1 MNANSCAD
9 CALTSSVNVLQLS
22 QPPFQRKK
30 EGHRQHR
37 GRGAAVAGWRSY
49 RRVELHRFGGL
60 SGWRRQLAGGMGARE
75 TIQCQ
80 LDDQSKL
87 APNLPR
93 PRKGSERD
101 LRDDAGADGG
111 DLRGSANLSA
121 IAQLST
127 CKCRMRKAGGR
138 QDKIHARKV
147 AKRLADRHPVFVQK
161 ILLQLAHDKKRSG
174 AREDARLARGR
185 REESALPGKRK
196 RIRPSAQFH
205 FLQAR
210 MSRPINECPPLSRRF
225 PWYGRAAADECL
237 PRELCYRANT
247 LPGSAHSTE
256 WRARNAHTPV
266 RRRVWTHRYA

>member
-1 MNANSCAD
+1 
-9 CALTSSVNVLQLS
+9 
-22 QPPFQRKK
+22 
-30 EGHRQHR
+30 
-37 GRGAAVAGWRSY
+37 
-49 RRVELHRFGGL
+49 
-60 SGWRRQLAGGMGARE
+60 MGARE

-101 LRDDAGADGG
+101 LR
-111 DLRGSANLSA
+111 GSTNFPA

-161 ILLQLAHDKKRSG
+161 ILLQLAHDKKRSD

-185 REESALPGKRK
+185 ERK
-196 RIRPSAQFH
+196 IRAAGETKTNQTERSVPFPSGADE
-205 FLQAR
+205 QADKR
-210 MSRPINECPPLSRRF
+210 MSSPQPPL
-225 PWYGRAAADECL
+225 PL
-237 PRELCYRANT
+237 
-247 LPGSAHSTE
+247 
-256 WRARNAHTPV
+256 
-266 RRRVWTHRYA
+266 VWTSCR

>member
-9 CALTSSVNVLQLS
+9 CALTSSVNELQLS

-30 EGHRQHR
+30 EGHRHHR

-49 RRVELHRFGGL
+49 RRDELHRFGGL
-60 SGWRRQLAGGMGARE
+60 SGWRRQLAGRHGRTGDDPMPTRRPVKARTE
-75 TIQCQ
+75 SPTPAQGQRARSARRC
-80 LDDQSKL
+80 
-87 APNLPR
+87 R
-93 PRKGSERD
+93 RGWR
-101 LRDDAGADGG
+101 

-185 REESALPGKRK
+185 ER
-196 RIRPSAQFH
+196 RIRAAGETKTNQTERSVPFPSGADE
-205 FLQAR
+205 QADKR
-210 MSRPINECPPLSRRF
+210 MSSPQPPL
-225 PWYGRAAADECL
+225 PL
-237 PRELCYRANT
+237 
-247 LPGSAHSTE
+247 
-256 WRARNAHTPV
+256 
-266 RRRVWTHRYA
+266 VWTSCR